1 MQTFRHYIYSVLE
14 EHEGGFLGRSINFF
28 LIALIIANVLVVIF
42 ESEKEFAEKF
52 STALIS
58 FEFISLFVFGL
69 EYILRVW
76 IAPENSD
83 SPYETSFKKRLHYV
97 FTPMAIIDLIAILP
111 LLLGFF
117 FDGNLLILRMIRL
130 IRGFKITRYSHS
142 MSLLLDVLKRE
153 SPTLFS
159 TFFILG
165 TLIVL
170 AATGIHLV
178 EGEQQP
184 EEFGSIPRALWW
196 ATVTLTTIGYGD
208 VVPITIAGKFFGGII
223 AILGISMAAL
233 PAGIL
238 ASGFSTELNNRRDQY
253 RYHVAKFL
261 DEGDVKLSAARQ
273 LNKIRQKLGI
283 SKSDAKMIK
292 YELKQEIRIS
302 SEVVCPHCQKGF
314 FVSHPAGALKVTRHD

>member
-1 MQTFRHYIYSVLE
+1 MQTFRHYVYSILE
-14 EHEGGFLGRSINFF
+14 EHDGGILGKSINFA
-28 LIALIIANVLVVIF
+28 LIALIIANVLVVVF
-42 ESEKEFAEKF
+42 ESEKEFADKF
-52 STALIS
+52 STALIT

-69 EYILRVW
+69 EYILRIW
-76 IAPENSD
+76 IAPENTE
-83 SPYETSFKKRLHYV
+83 SPHKTPLKKRLRYMV
-97 FTPMAIIDLIAILP
+97 TPMAIIDLIAILP

-117 FDGNLLILRMIRL
+117 FDGNLLILRMVRL

-142 MSLLLDVLKRE
+142 MTLLIDVLKRE

-178 EGEQQP
+178 EGDQQP

-238 ASGFSTELNNRRDQY
+238 ASGFSNELNRRRDQY
-253 RYHVAKFL
+253 RYHVARFL
-261 DEGDVKLSAARQ
+261 DEGDVKLSAVRQ
-273 LNKIRQKLGI
+273 LNKTRQKLGI
-283 SKSDAKMIK
+283 SQADAKMIK
-292 YELKQEIRIS
+292 YELKQEVRIS

-314 FVSHPAGALKVTRHD
+314 YVSHPAGTLKVTRHG

>member
-1 MQTFRHYIYSVLE
+1 MQTFRHYVYSILE
-14 EHEGGFLGRSINFF
+14 EHDGGFIGRIINFF
-28 LIALIIANVLVVIF
+28 LIFLIIANVLVVVF
-42 ESEKEFAEKF
+42 ESEKEFAERF
-52 STALIS
+52 STALIT
-58 FEFISLFVFGL
+58 FEFISLFVFGV
-69 EYILRVW
+69 EYILRIW
-76 IAPENSD
+76 IAPENPE
-83 SPYETSFKKRLHYV
+83 SPHTTPLKKRLRYII
-97 FTPMAIIDLIAILP
+97 TPMAIIDLLAILP

-117 FDGNLLILRMIRL
+117 FDGNLLILRMVRL

-142 MSLLLDVLKRE
+142 MTLLVDVLKRE
-153 SPTLFS
+153 APTLFS

-178 EGEQQP
+178 EGDQQP
-184 EEFGSIPRALWW
+184 KEFGSIPRALWW

-208 VVPITIAGKFFGGII
+208 VVPVTIVGKFFGGII

-238 ASGFSTELNNRRDQY
+238 ASGFTTELNRRRDEY

-261 DEGDVKLSAARQ
+261 DEGDVKLSAVRN

-283 SKSDAKMIK
+283 SHSDAQMIM
-292 YELKQEIRIS
+292 YDLKQEVRIS
-302 SEVVCPHCQKGF
+302 SEVICPHCHKGF
-314 FVSHPAGALKVTRHD
+314 YVSHPAGTLKVTRQG

>member
-1 MQTFRHYIYSVLE
+1 MQSLRHYVYSVLE
-14 EHEGGFLGRSINFF
+14 EHDGGFFGKLINA
-28 LIALIIANVLVVIF
+28 LLIIFIITNVLVVIF
-42 ESEKEFAEKF
+42 ESEKEFASKF
-52 STALIS
+52 HSALII
-58 FEFISLFVFGL
+58 FEYISLFIFGL

-76 IAPENSD
+76 IAPENPESTHK
-83 SPYETSFKKRLHYV
+83 SSFKKRLYYI

-117 FDGNLLILRMIRL
+117 FDGNLLILRIIRL

-142 MSLLLDVLKRE
+142 MTLLIEVLKRE

-165 TLIVL
+165 TLIIL

-178 EGEQQP
+178 EGDQQP

-208 VVPITIAGKFFGGII
+208 IVPITTLGKIFGGVI
-223 AILGISMAAL
+223 AVLGISMAAL

-238 ASGFSTELNNRRDQY
+238 ASGFSTELNRRRDLY

-261 DEGDVKLSAARQ
+261 DEGDVKLSAVRQ
-273 LNKIRQKLGI
+273 LNKTRQKLGI
-283 SKSDAKMIK
+283 SQADAQIIK
-292 YELKQEIRIS
+292 YELKQEIKIS
-302 SEVVCPHCQKGF
+302 SEVSCPYCHSKF
-314 FVSHPAGALKVTRHD
+314 YIAHPPGKIKIFQHK